1 MGDINI
7 KKLKEELED
16 FRVTYNTKYTDK
28 SEPATVRDIEEL
40 ARDSFYVFASIIDEL
55 EKSEL

>member
-1 MGDINI
+1 MSNINI

-28 SEPATVRDIEEL
+28 SEPVTVRDIEEL
-40 ARDSFYVFASIIDEL
+40 ARDAFYVLASIIDEL
-55 EKSEL
+55 EKI

>member
-1 MGDINI
+1 MSNINI

-28 SEPATVRDIEEL
+28 SEPVTVADIEEL
-40 ARDSFYVFASIIDEL
+40 ARDAFYVLASIIDEL
-55 EKSEL
+55 EKI

>member
-1 MGDINI
+1 MSNINI

-28 SEPATVRDIEEL
+28 SETVTVADIEEL
-40 ARDSFYVFASIIDEL
+40 ARDAFYVLASIIDEL
-55 EKSEL
+55 EKI